1 MPLELAKNQ
10 VYHSRTKHIDVWF
23 HFIKDIL
30 DEGDIRLR
38 KIGIADNLANNL
50 VKVVFEAKFQYYRNL
65 ANIL

>member
-50 VKVVFEAKFQYYRNL
+50 VKVVFEVKFQYYRNL

>member
-38 KIGIADNLANNL
+38 KTGIVDNLANNL
-50 VKVVFEAKFQYYRNL
+50 VKVVFEVKFQYYRNL